1 MEEDWCEKY
10 KKHKE
15 EFSDYNLLGQSY
27 RLLCQLSKTNFD
39 KPEEVR
45 QLDWVAKDVAKTIEE
60 LVIGKERK
68 LKEVL

>member
-15 EFSDYNLLGQSY
+15 KFSDYNLVGQSY

-39 KPEEVR
+39 KPEEV
-45 QLDWVAKDVAKTIEE
+45 KE
-60 LVIGKERK
+60 LNWEIGYGG
-68 LKEVL
+68 L